1 MAISFLSQQ
10 WQSLQVLFF
19 ILNCVFASYIRA
31 QPSSGDGANFWCSE
45 LSAPCSTYAAYFAQ
59 EPDFLDLQ
67 DIAKLFGTSP
77 QEIARASNLVS
88 EDTRLFP
95 GQLLLVP
102 ITCGC
107 TMNHYF
113 ANTTYDIK
121 LGDTYYIVSTT
132 VFESLTNIT
141 AVEQMNPSLEPKNLH
156 AGDEVVF
163 PLFCKCPSKAE
174 SDNGTRYFI
183 SYVWQP
189 KDNIRSVSAMFN
201 ASSPAIIDEN
211 NLNGYPDISSAVIPP
226 LMIPVSELPVLSQT
240 HLSRGSNSKGILIV
254 VLSIVGCLLIL
265 AGVLIHERKKIFKHN
280 SCSLETVGLIPMKD
294 LTKSE
299 SFQPKIMQDK
309 LLPGLSGYLGKPI
322 MYEADVI
329 MRATMNLNEHSRIG
343 GSVYRA
349 TIDGKL
355 LAIKKTKDD
364 ITKEL
369 KILQKVNHANLVK
382 LMGVSADSEGNC
394 FLVYEYAENG
404 SLDKWLH
411 PKSSCSSSCVAVL
424 TWSQRL
430 HVALDVANGLQ
441 YMHEHTRPNIV
452 HRDIRTSNILLDSM
466 FKAKIANFSVAET
479 ITNTIMPKMD
489 VFAFGVLLL
498 ELLSSKKAMATKEN
512 GEILMLWKDI
522 REVLEIEEKR
532 EQRLR
537 KWMDP
542 NLESFYPIDSALSLA
557 VLAMACTQE
566 DPLARPSMAE
576 IVFSLSVLIQSSF
589 EISEGSWASGTEIEL
604 AQIIVPIIAR

>member
-174 SDNGTRYFI
+174 SDNGT
-183 SYVWQP
+183 SDSSTDDP
-189 KDNIRSVSAMFN
+189 SVGVTGSFSN
-201 ASSPAIIDEN
+201 SP
-211 NLNGYPDISSAVIPP
+211 
-226 LMIPVSELPVLSQT
+226 
-240 HLSRGSNSKGILIV
+240 LSRKQLQRDPHS
-254 VLSIVGCLLIL
+254 C
-265 AGVLIHERKKIFKHN
+265 FKH
-280 SCSLETVGLIPMKD
+280 SR
-294 LTKSE
+294 
-299 SFQPKIMQDK
+299 
-309 LLPGLSGYLGKPI
+309 LSAYF
-322 MYEADVI
+322 
-329 MRATMNLNEHSRIG
+329 SR
-343 GSVYRA
+343 R
-349 TIDGKL
+349 
-355 LAIKKTKDD
+355 
-364 ITKEL
+364 
-369 KILQKVNHANLVK
+369 VN
-382 LMGVSADSEGNC
+382 
-394 FLVYEYAENG
+394 
-404 SLDKWLH
+404 
-411 PKSSCSSSCVAVL
+411 
-424 TWSQRL
+424 T
-430 HVALDVANGLQ
+430 
-441 YMHEHTRPNIV
+441 
-452 HRDIRTSNILLDSM
+452 
-466 FKAKIANFSVAET
+466 
-479 ITNTIMPKMD
+479 
-489 VFAFGVLLL
+489 
-498 ELLSSKKAMATKEN
+498 
-512 GEILMLWKDI
+512 
-522 REVLEIEEKR
+522 
-532 EQRLR
+532 
-537 KWMDP
+537 
-542 NLESFYPIDSALSLA
+542 
-557 VLAMACTQE
+557 
-566 DPLARPSMAE
+566 
-576 IVFSLSVLIQSSF
+576 
-589 EISEGSWASGTEIEL
+589 
-604 AQIIVPIIAR
+604 